1 MRANVRLPQGSFAR
15 AAERKD
21 MDLYWEKKYEETRKA
36 LQDDLCKE
44 MDAYATAMDATI
56 LWTLHTKL
64 GYGPVRL
71 RRFWEDMIKTRIE
84 FRTIRDKDYQV
95 QPTGKNIE
103 DFALSRFLMNIGV
116 DLKAWEAEGIQYD
129 EETGSVTFTPAG
141 ADLTIIKKG
150 ERKNEAG

>member
-1 MRANVRLPQGSFAR
+1 MKARIRLPQGSVGR
-15 AAERKD
+15 AAERRD
-21 MDLYWEKKYEETRKA
+21 MDAYWDKKYEETRRA

-44 MDAYATAMDATI
+44 MAAYATAMDATI

-64 GYGPVRL
+64 GYGYVRL

-95 QPTGKNIE
+95 QRTGQNIE
-103 DFALSRFLMNIGV
+103 DFALARFLLDIGV
-116 DLKAWEAEGIQYD
+116 DLKAWEDEGIQYD
-129 EETGSVTFTPAG
+129 EETGEVTFTPTG

-150 ERKNEAG
+150 ERENEAV